1 VQSSPRSD
9 VTGGDSRV
17 VPSLIDCDVHPVVHG
32 GIKALFPYMTESW
45 RRRFEAKLTEV
56 ALTPLTVRFAP
67 PNGSVIRAD
76 AATPE
81 GGAGGSNPQ
90 FMKEDLLDRHG
101 IDYALLNCLQPGA
114 LAAALAGPE
123 ESVMLCR
130 AFNDFFLDRWVSED
144 KRFKYVMS
152 ASSQSPEDAA
162 TEIRRLGSDDGV
174 VAVSLPLLNTL
185 MGTRHYY
192 PIYEAAEEKEL
203 PIFVHVIGTDYVYQG
218 APQPVGGV
226 QTSYAERFCCL
237 PQIAQANLSSLV
249 FSGILERFPKLTVV
263 FVEYGFAW
271 TLPLL
276 WRMDKTWRSL
286 RHETPWVKKSPIE
299 YVHERVRLTTQPL
312 DEPQEKEDLESFV
325 GMLGDDLLLFST
337 DYPHWDNDMP
347 ASSFRGFPAESRR
360 RIFAGNAMAAI
371 PKLGG

>member
-1 VQSSPRSD
+1 MRI
-9 VTGGDSRV
+9 
-17 VPSLIDCDVHPVVHG
+17 VPSLIDCDVHPVVQG
-32 GIKALFPYMTESW
+32 GMKTLFSYMEESW

-81 GGAGGSNPQ
+81 GGAGGSDPQ
-90 FMKEDLLDRHG
+90 FVKEDLLDRHG

-114 LAAALAGPE
+114 LAAALAGPQ
-123 ESVMLCR
+123 ESVVLCK
-130 AFNDFFLDRWVSED
+130 AFNDFFLDRWLPED
-144 KRFKYVMS
+144 ERFKYVMS
-152 ASSQSPEDAA
+152 VPSQSPDEAA
-162 TEIRRLGSDDGV
+162 AEIRRLGSHDGV

-192 PIYEAAEEKEL
+192 PIYEAAEEGGL
-203 PIFVHVIGTDYVYQG
+203 PVFVHVIGTDYVYQG

-237 PQIAQANLSSLV
+237 PQIAEANLSSV
-249 FSGILERFPKLTVV
+249 IFSGVLERFPGLTVV

-271 TLPLL
+271 ALPLL

-299 YVHERVRLTTQPL
+299 YVHERVRFTTQPL
-312 DEPQEKEDLESFV
+312 DEPQGKGDFERFV
-325 GMLGDDLLLFST
+325 GMLGDDMLLFST

-347 ASSFRGFPAESRR
+347 GSSFRGFSEESKR
-360 RIFAGNAMAAI
+360 RIFAENAMAAI
-371 PKLGG
+371 PRLGT